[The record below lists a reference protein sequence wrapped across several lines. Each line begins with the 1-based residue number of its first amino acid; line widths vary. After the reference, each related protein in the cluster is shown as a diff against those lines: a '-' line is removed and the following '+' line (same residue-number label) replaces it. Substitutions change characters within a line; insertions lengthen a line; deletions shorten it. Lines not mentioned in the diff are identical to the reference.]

1 MFRVLFNPDERRPVC
16 SANRWVFLF
25 STPMQLGTLT
35 LQNPVCLAAAPWQLP
50 DGLGYERLGAIFT
63 RTVTMEPRPGS
74 YEEGIWQV
82 ADQTL
87 LNATNMR
94 TESAEILV
102 QEHLPALCRFGV
114 PVFVSI
120 TAPGIPGFRKITRFL
135 VREAQSLIAGIEVY
149 IAQPDTGKGEE
160 LNARFV
166 REATQAVRNELG
178 SDAPIVVKLPP
189 WPEYI
194 RGLALGAQ
202 EGGATA
208 LAATNLLKALHL
220 PDDAT
225 AAPVAGGLS
234 GEALR
239 PVALRCVWELA
250 HDDRII
256 LPIFGTGGVFTSAHV
271 ADYLRCGASA
281 VQVASGEWLEPGL
294 SARLAAECG
303 HLVPA

>member
-1 MFRVLFNPDERRPVC
+1 
-16 SANRWVFLF
+16 
-25 STPMQLGTLT
+25 MQLGNLT
-35 LQNPVCLAAAPWQLP
+35 LQNPICLAAATWQL
-50 DGLGYERLGAIFT
+50 GGAAYERLGAIFT
-63 RTVTMEPRPGS
+63 RTVTMEPRPGL

-87 LNATNMR
+87 LNATHMR

-120 TAPGIPGFRKITRFL
+120 TAPGIPGFRKIARFL
-135 VREAQSLIAGIEVY
+135 AREPGALIAGVEVY

-160 LNARFV
+160 LTARFV
-166 REATQAVRNELG
+166 RDATQAVRNELG
-178 SDAPIVVKLPP
+178 PEAAVIVKLPP
-189 WPEYI
+189 WPEHI
-194 RGLALGAQ
+194 RSLALGAQ

-250 HDDRII
+250 HDERLT
-256 LPIFGTGGVFTSAHV
+256 LPIFGTGGIFTASHV
-271 ADYLRCGASA
+271 TDYLRCGASA
-281 VQVASGEWLEPGL
+281 VQIASGEWLEPGL
-294 SARLAAECG
+294 TARLATECA
-303 HLVPA
+303 HLTPETITSEWKS